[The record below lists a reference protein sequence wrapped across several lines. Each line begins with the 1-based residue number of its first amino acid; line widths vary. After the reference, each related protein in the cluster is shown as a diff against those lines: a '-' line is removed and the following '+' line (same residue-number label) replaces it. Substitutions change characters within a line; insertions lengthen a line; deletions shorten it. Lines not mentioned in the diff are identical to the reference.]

1 LLPHLPRILD
11 DFGLDGIYIDGG
23 YVQNYRKQITKP
35 AKDEVPAFEETPQYD
50 GAFTDLLAL
59 MYAEVKRRGGIFK
72 LHVDGADQ
80 PRTGGM
86 SVYDYLWVGEGVGN
100 ADALREATKGFPPYV
115 VPCIDMTFAKVA
127 NEEEPFLQA
136 IPYMQFPILQAGRP
150 FTGERGMLPGVDYP
164 PEDRD
169 FWVRRCKEAWK
180 YYQAHPNGPYTYGG
194 WDAVP
199 QRPKTRAAHARWLAQ
214 YRPMVEEGTWAW
226 LEIGQS
232 SLFARPLPKGVVASA
247 FANRQMYLVL
257 ANYAQTAAEVETA
270 DSYVAAASPAAIAAK
285 KHALPPRSLAILR
298 RMA

>member
-1 LLPHLPRILD
+1 LPRILD

-23 YVQNYRKQITKP
+23 YVQNFRKRITKP

-72 LHVDGADQ
+72 LHVDAADQ

-86 SVYDYLWVGEGVGN
+86 RVYDYLWVGEGVGN
-100 ADALREATKGFPPYV
+100 ADALREATKDYPPYV

-127 NEEEPFLQA
+127 NEDEPFLHA
-136 IPYMQFPILQAGRP
+136 IPYMQFPVLQAGRP
-150 FTGERGMLPGVDYP
+150 FTGERGMIPGVDYP

-180 YYQAHPNGPYTYGG
+180 HYQAHPNGPYTYGG

-199 QRPKTRAAHARWLAQ
+199 QRPETRPTHARWLAQ

-226 LEIGQS
+226 LEIGAS
-232 SLFARPLPKGVVASA
+232 SLFARPLPKDVVASV
-247 FANRQMYLVL
+247 FANRQMWLVL
-257 ANYAQTAAEVETA
+257 ANYGQTDVEIETA
-270 DSYVAAASPAAIAAK
+270 DAFVPAANASSAPAK
-285 KHALPPRSLAILR
+285 KWQLGKRSVVILR
-298 RMA
+298 RSA